1 MGCNRQ
7 VYNGYYYTTETD
19 QACVNRCRYQA
30 QSEEQ
35 ARQRKI
41 DACESEV
48 EDAQDDYYKTQ
59 ENIESTERDLSSA
72 KSTVGALEQQRPQ
85 FRPL

>member
-1 MGCNRQ
+1 M
-7 VYNGYYYTTETD
+7 
-19 QACVNRCRYQA
+19 
-30 QSEEQ
+30 Q

-48 EDAQDDYYKTQ
+48 EDAQNDYYKTQ

-72 KSTVGALEQQRPQ
+72 KSAAGSLEQ
-85 FRPL
+85 